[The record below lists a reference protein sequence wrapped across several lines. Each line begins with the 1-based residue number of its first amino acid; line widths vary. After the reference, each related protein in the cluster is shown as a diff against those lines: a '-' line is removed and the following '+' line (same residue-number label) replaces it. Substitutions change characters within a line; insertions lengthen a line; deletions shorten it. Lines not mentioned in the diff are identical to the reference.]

1 MAEPDTVD
9 STRPIVIGV
18 EAEHRYEVVIGRG
31 LLGELPRYLT
41 GAAKVAVVHTATLS
55 ASAEAIRE
63 DLDAQ
68 GFDPVLIEIPIGED
82 AKSVEVV
89 AFVWEALG
97 TSGFTRSDAIVGL
110 GGGAT
115 TDLAGFAAAT
125 WLRGIRIVQIPTTL
139 LAMVDAAVG
148 GKTGINTAAGKNL
161 VGAFHSPHGVLC
173 DINALETLPPN
184 DLVAGMAEVVK
195 IGFVSDAS
203 ILEDIAAHPQAAVDP
218 NDALL
223 TDLVRRAVQ
232 VKADVV
238 GSDFK
243 ETGSGGV
250 IGREALNYGHTLGHA
265 IERVENY
272 EWRHGAAI
280 SVGMVYVAELARLG
294 GKLSDADVDLHREV
308 LTSLGLPTTYA
319 SGRWERLLSAMQM
332 DKKARGATLRFVVLQ
347 GMQHPV
353 IWEGPDPSLLVA
365 AYEAVSSGS

>member
-1 MAEPDTVD
+1 MTDVD
-9 STRPIVIGV
+9 VAQSNTPIVIEV
-18 EAEHRYEVVIGRG
+18 AAEHTYDVIIGRG
-31 LLGELPRYLT
+31 LLGELPRYLA
-41 GAAKVAVVHTATLS
+41 GVAKVAIVHTATLG
-55 ASAEAIRE
+55 ASAEAIRD
-63 DLDAQ
+63 DLESQ
-68 GFDPVLIEIPIGED
+68 GFEPVLIEIPIGEE

-125 WLRGIRIVQIPTTL
+125 WLRGIRVVQIPTTL

-161 VGAFHSPHGVLC
+161 VGSFHSPHGVLC
-173 DINALETLPPN
+173 DINALETLPRN

-195 IGFVSDAS
+195 VGFTSDAS
-203 ILEDIAAHPQAAVDP
+203 ILTDIAADPSGAADP
-218 NDALL
+218 NGALL

-238 GSDFK
+238 GRDFK

-294 GKLSDADVDLHREV
+294 GKLSDADVLAHRAALEA
-308 LTSLGLPTTYA
+308 LGLPTSYA
-319 SGRWERLLSAMQM
+319 PGRWERLLSAMQM

-347 GMQHPV
+347 GMQNPV
-353 IWEGPDPSLLVA
+353 IWEGPDPALLVA
-365 AYEAVSSGS
+365 AYEAVSSEA